1 MIHSLHFFIIGNE
14 NQGQGRQAILRSS
27 IEVDERSGCETV
39 PYGSEAHEQ
48 AEPTGDEGGKEYG
61 RGRPKRQ
68 RRTSLG

>member
-1 MIHSLHFFIIGNE
+1 MDNRHFFIAGIE

-27 IEVDERSGCETV
+27 IEVDERPGRKTV
-39 PYGSEAHEQ
+39 PYGSEAYEQ
-48 AEPTGDEGGKEYG
+48 AEPIGDEGDKEDG